1 MNYEKNLDGNLQLSK
16 LKGYLNDNPRKRI
29 GLSQLKFFLPYMKK
43 QLSLIIVVA
52 VSAIFSSIIILPV
65 PVISKFVIDKYV
77 VEKDTKMVFIMCMV
91 ILGLYLLLILSKIIL
106 NYSYSVLNSKL
117 LLSIKKDL
125 TNRIIDLPLS
135 FFAKVQSGYLIS
147 RINEIDKLGSVFS
160 VIFIQLIVSSI
171 TFLFSIAI
179 LGLLEWEIL
188 LLVLALLP
196 IQFLIMKKSTGSI
209 QNVSKKM
216 MEDSA
221 NINKEMQ
228 EVISGINTI
237 KSFSTEKKE
246 KNKINSSI
254 NSFYSSMSVHNIFI
268 GISQDIIGFIVNF
281 SNLMLLLVSCLL
293 IIKQEFTLG
302 MYIASIQYASYI
314 FKPIQSFTSAG
325 ILIQPSIVAID
336 RINEYFL
343 LFGDKDNHQRRK
355 SPAYFHGKI
364 IFQNVSFFYD
374 QEKQILND
382 ISFEIE
388 EGQKIILAGDNGSG
402 KTTVTKLLLQLYMP
416 SSGNIYIDD
425 LDIKDIKLDVLRSK
439 IGIVSQDVFLFNDTV
454 KNNLIYG
461 CNENDYKEDE
471 LELLVNKFCDF
482 VNTFP
487 DGLNTIIG
495 ENGICLS
502 GGQKQAISIIRTI
515 LKHPDILIWD
525 EGNVF
530 LDANSKHIIK
540 KLIDIYFTNKTCIF
554 ITHDTHL
561 FDNIDKILL
570 IKENGIVY
578 VK

>member
-1 MNYEKNLDGNLQLSK
+1 
-16 LKGYLNDNPRKRI
+16 
-29 GLSQLKFFLPYMKK
+29 
-43 QLSLIIVVA
+43 
-52 VSAIFSSIIILPV
+52 
-65 PVISKFVIDKYV
+65 
-77 VEKDTKMVFIMCMV
+77 
-91 ILGLYLLLILSKIIL
+91 
-106 NYSYSVLNSKL
+106 
-117 LLSIKKDL
+117 
-125 TNRIIDLPLS
+125 
-135 FFAKVQSGYLIS
+135 
-147 RINEIDKLGSVFS
+147 
-160 VIFIQLIVSSI
+160 
-171 TFLFSIAI
+171 
-179 LGLLEWEIL
+179 
-188 LLVLALLP
+188 
-196 IQFLIMKKSTGSI
+196 
-209 QNVSKKM
+209 
-216 MEDSA
+216 
-221 NINKEMQ
+221 
-228 EVISGINTI
+228 
-237 KSFSTEKKE
+237 
-246 KNKINSSI
+246 
-254 NSFYSSMSVHNIFI
+254 
-268 GISQDIIGFIVNF
+268 
-281 SNLMLLLVSCLL
+281 
-293 IIKQEFTLG
+293 
-302 MYIASIQYASYI
+302 
-314 FKPIQSFTSAG
+314 
-325 ILIQPSIVAID
+325 
-336 RINEYFL
+336 
-343 LFGDKDNHQRRK
+343 
-355 SPAYFHGKI
+355 
-364 IFQNVSFFYD
+364 
-374 QEKQILND
+374 
-382 ISFEIE
+382 
-388 EGQKIILAGDNGSG
+388 
-402 KTTVTKLLLQLYMP
+402 MP